1 MTHSKLTSEERKVMG
16 FLLKGMSR
24 NAVARQMD
32 LPPTRVRDI
41 TTRLVYYGVLRPIPG
56 TKSPVIYEAVQ
67 PDAHQSPKGDCKPE
81 IREGGGA
88 AQIRGSPREDSVMT
102 EAQSDS
108 PLLDPIG
115 VYTGKKPPAEYGRAH
130 IAGCIDYD
138 IVAVGRF
145 DDLRDRRGL
154 NIGYWKS
161 SIGGDDGKGRMN
173 GAKVWSGAIRLFSQ
187 ELTFTYRLGNNGGQL
202 FYLYPQAIFVDPR
215 KFPDSNA
222 VAALFIDRA
231 LYVADVLRQTGWQL
245 RNPTIKGPLH
255 LAWPDHPII
264 QHFDPKVHIE
274 NGDIVVDTS
283 PGYPEVETEHVDT
296 PEGWAKAQ
304 LMAELPTRFL
314 GLEARERKDSEA
326 IGLHAIDIRRVGEDL
341 DQISSVLA
349 KVDQALL
356 LATTAL
362 SRQSEVTALQATI
375 SAQQAEVNN
384 NLIRSIAA
392 GTQRQLDSFI
402 VQDPAVAGL
411 SDSDSTPKKPEP
423 LEGYQ

>member
-1 MTHSKLTSEERKVMG
+1 
-16 FLLKGMSR
+16 
-24 NAVARQMD
+24 
-32 LPPTRVRDI
+32 
-41 TTRLVYYGVLRPIPG
+41 
-56 TKSPVIYEAVQ
+56 
-67 PDAHQSPKGDCKPE
+67 
-81 IREGGGA
+81 
-88 AQIRGSPREDSVMT
+88 
-102 EAQSDS
+102 
-108 PLLDPIG
+108 
-115 VYTGKKPPAEYGRAH
+115 
-130 IAGCIDYD
+130 
-138 IVAVGRF
+138 
-145 DDLRDRRGL
+145 
-154 NIGYWKS
+154 
-161 SIGGDDGKGRMN
+161 MN
-173 GAKVWSGAIRLFSQ
+173 GAKIWSGAIRLFSQ
-187 ELTFTYRLGNNGGQL
+187 ELTFTYRLGNRGGQL
-202 FYLYPQAIFVDPR
+202 FSLYPQAIFVDPR

-231 LYVADVLRQTGWQL
+231 LYVAEVLRQTGWQL
-245 RNPTIKGPLH
+245 RNPVIKGPLH

-314 GLEARERKDSEA
+314 GLEAREKTDAEA

-384 NLIRSIAA
+384 NLIKSIAA
-392 GTQRQLDSFI
+392 GTQRQLDTYV

-411 SDSDSTPKKPEP
+411 SEKDSTPKRPEH

>member
-1 MTHSKLTSEERKVMG
+1 MTHPKLTKSEKQVMG

-24 NAVARQMD
+24 NAVSRQLDM
-32 LPPTRVRDI
+32 PPSSVRKIAD
-41 TTRLVYYGVLRPIPG
+41 RLVYYGILRPVPL
-56 TKSPVIYEAVQ
+56 TKSPVIYELVN
-67 PDAHQSPKGDCKPE
+67 PDIDQSPIGDCEDEKCQ
-81 IREGGGA
+81 RGGA
-88 AQIRGSPREDSVMT
+88 AQFRGSPRDDGVT
-102 EAQSDS
+102 AEAQSDS
-108 PLLDPIG
+108 PLLDPVG
-115 VYTGKKPPAEYGRAH
+115 VYTGKEPPEQYGRAH
-130 IAGCIDYD
+130 IAGSINYD
-138 IVAVGRF
+138 IVAVGTF
-145 DDLRDRRGL
+145 DQLRDRRGL
-154 NIGYWKS
+154 YIGYWKS
-161 SIGGDDGKGRMN
+161 DIGGEDGKGRMN
-173 GAKVWSGAIRLFSQ
+173 GAKIWSGAIRLFSQ
-187 ELTFTYRLGNNGGQL
+187 ELTFTYRLGNRGGQL
-202 FYLYPQAIFVDPR
+202 FSLYPQAIFVDPR
-215 KFPDSNA
+215 KFPDSKA

-231 LYVADVLRQTGWQL
+231 LYVAEVLRQTGWQL
-245 RNPTIKGPLH
+245 RNPVIKGPLH

-264 QHFDPKVHIE
+264 QHFDPKVYIE

-314 GLEARERKDSEA
+314 GLEARERKDAEA

-384 NLIRSIAA
+384 NLIKSIAA
-392 GTQRQLDSFI
+392 GTQRQLDTYV

-411 SDSDSTPKKPEP
+411 SEKDSTPKRPEH